1 MKLRKFKKVFA
12 VAAVLLL
19 AFSSISTEALF
30 AEENVTKSLTAVLE
44 NMEVELTYK
53 EGELP
58 EGAVLNVAATEQT
71 KADAMLEK
79 AKTKVEDN
87 IIDSKTFD
95 VSIKDAQGN
104 DLTLTSP
111 ASLTFKN
118 IDMQN
123 ISKVFALNG
132 EEIEEVDSEIIEKN
146 VNFAITSLTS
156 YAFVDVQKL
165 VEPIAEPTV
174 EGNKND
180 QKSGNITTPNL
191 LAASS
196 TINQVKGDPIS
207 LKFGQFTSNDGER
220 KLQIRV
226 YNKEDNTLLQMFPQ
240 SKSYR
245 FENRE
250 LNITLSIANNFEIDS
265 VYFDKDEDYNRAD
278 VAKSDNEKTLDD
290 KQSLTVHLSN
300 DDDDR
305 NYLDIYVKEKIEKVE
320 GSLKISTKLIKGDL
334 SDDDY
339 AYEQKKSFTYQIID
353 GQGNKIEKQFKYYL
367 YDLSTNKKIT
377 DSALLTQSNGELIL
391 RCDRYAL
398 VDLSSLGLKKDAQYK
413 VKQMNGDRYITKV
426 KLNNDAEKQANESD
440 LFTIIGNENVVA
452 FTNERIPI
460 NQLINYDKTAKIYD
474 WNTRTYQ
481 VDLMAGYKSNEV
493 TERET
498 ADLYFALDVSGSMI
512 YTDAAVTG
520 TDANGKISFADLDSS
535 TLYVTKSYS
544 SYGDGITINIDKIRE
559 RIPGAKKGSDGNK
572 YCGINND
579 SNNKLV
585 FYDSKSSE
593 WKYITVENVSK
604 QNASNYIE
612 TLKQEDI
619 ANGLYSQRSS
629 VLINSINKFID
640 GLSDGIGVGIVT
652 FDNNAAKISDVMTI
666 KGANSKLTLK
676 SKVLNCYGKYNS
688 GTKMGSA
695 LELINE
701 DSAFVKSARDKYVVA
716 FTDGEDDSED
726 YAYAQAA
733 IMKQYASIYTIG
745 VGAGDDF
752 LRKIA
757 STPDQF
763 LASKSISDIYEVL
776 EIISDRIGNAYF
788 LGDITD
794 YIDPRFEV
802 VNKEGT
808 PISIGQ
814 QFWNTDDPSIT
825 ATLLKDDKG
834 VYVKWVKQTVKA
846 INSTEKYSWNATLY
860 LKAKDDFLGG
870 NVVLTNN
877 GATLNASASHMS
889 ATLNF
894 PQPSVNVKE
903 LSLHAQNYEV
913 TLELGETITP
923 KSYLEKLNANYNNLN
938 ISLTKD
944 ELKKLIDDPKA
955 TVEKDY
961 VYASDKIGKLVYS
974 LNYVSDN
981 DSEINM
987 NDHQADRVS
996 KITNKD
1002 KAPIETYK
1010 LSVKYVPTSLNERL
1024 ASVEKDKNPQPSF
1037 IAQEMNSESKYDVY
1051 VKNGVDVLIDKT
1063 AKVTD
1068 DKAREFTI
1076 NLNASSLDLSQ
1087 TADARPMDIILLL
1100 DVSGSMRRL
1109 NGETKGKIDILNDS
1123 VEKFIEEVKEKSPD
1137 SRIAIIS
1144 FSNTS
1149 EDITKGF
1156 KDVKSYQYQRLTT
1169 GGNTNMNAAMYMA
1182 YRDYYK
1188 STDSNRKPNAEHAQ
1202 VLISFTDG
1210 QNNQGSG
1217 MINNLPSD
1225 VTKPSNINSYYIY
1238 DRPAVCFANYFKEK
1252 LGVESYSIGLG
1263 SLMDRTITFLQGI
1276 ATKPRTPYFSN
1287 PATAADLSSIFDNLA
1302 QTIVSR
1308 NDIKGA
1314 TISDII
1320 TKEFKL
1326 TENEIKRLRADGA
1339 KITENI
1345 DGTTTVTWSDQT
1357 VKYSSDANNPGWKK
1371 EIHVVAKDTFL
1382 GGNYVPTN
1390 VNATLAV
1397 KVNGKDY
1404 TYEFPKPTVNVGP
1417 LDITLGGSYD
1427 IVFKGDTITVKDQIT
1442 KLYDTIK
1449 FGSTSINNNDFS
1461 SIQLNDSEIAKLLTD
1476 GTLTKETYTYKGDGS
1491 FGKVVYTLQP
1501 KPLEDHKATTASSI
1515 GDDGYRIPVETYTLK
1530 VEYVPLTTKERL
1542 SVITKNEFT
1551 APTNSEQKGASG
1563 EGSHK
1568 VYVAAGELDLTK
1580 EINKQYTDEP
1590 KVNANQSF
1598 VFKITKYD
1606 ATDPSKVVDTFYQTI
1621 SFSANDINNK
1631 SKTVKFKGLDKGYY
1645 TIEEVTEWSWKY
1657 ELEDQEDNYS
1667 KNTTTNKL
1675 IFVGDKVE
1683 NKYYGL
1689 ESNFKIK
1696 ETGQTDYKNVATSK
1710 FENHLSTVRNIVN
1723 IISDVA
1729 SAINKFK

>member
-71 KADAMLEK
+71 KADTMLEK
-79 AKTKVEDN
+79 AKTKVEGN

-95 VSIKDAQGN
+95 VSVKDAQGN

-146 VNFAITSLTS
+146 VNFAVKNLTS
-156 YAFVDVQKL
+156 YAFVDVQRAT
-165 VEPIAEPTV
+165 EPIV
-174 EGNKND
+174 EGNRDD
-180 QKSGNITTPNL
+180 QKSTTSNL
-191 LAASS
+191 LAAPA
-196 TINQVKGDPIS
+196 INQVSGYPIS
-207 LKFGQFTSNDGER
+207 LKFSSSTSNNGDY
-220 KLQIRV
+220 KLEVRV
-226 YNKEDNTLLQMFPQ
+226 YNKENNELLQSLPQ
-240 SKSYR
+240 TGSYK
-245 FENRE
+245 FTNSN
-250 LNITLSIANNFEIDS
+250 LNVTLSIANNYEIDS
-265 VYFDKDEDYNRAD
+265 VYFDRGEDYARTD
-278 VAKSDNEKTLDD
+278 VAKTKNKRTLDNN
-290 KQSLTVHLSN
+290 QSLTVRLTEE
-300 DDDDR
+300 DDK
-305 NYLDIYVKEKIEKVE
+305 NYLDIYVKEKNEKVE

-367 YDLSTNKKIT
+367 YDLNTNQKIT
-377 DSALLTQSNGELIL
+377 ENALLTQNNGELTL

-413 VKQMNGDRYITKV
+413 VKQMNGDRYVTNV
-426 KLNNDAEKQANESD
+426 RLNNGAEKKANESD
-440 LFTIIGNENVVA
+440 LFTINGNESVVA

-474 WNTRTYQ
+474 WNSRTYQ
-481 VDLMAGYKSNEV
+481 VNLMAGYKSNEV

-520 TDANGKISFADLDSS
+520 TDANGKISFADLDIS

-544 SYGDGITINIDKIRE
+544 TYGDGITINIEKIRD

-572 YCGINND
+572 YCGINSD

-604 QNASNYIE
+604 QNASDYIE

-652 FDNNAAKISDVMTI
+652 FDNDATKISDVMTI
-666 KGANSKLTLK
+666 NGANSKLILK

-701 DSAFVKSARDKYVVA
+701 DSAFVNSARDKYVVA
-716 FTDGEDDSED
+716 FTDGEDDNKN
-726 YAYAQAA
+726 YANEQAN

-752 LRKIA
+752 LRRIA

-802 VNKEGT
+802 VSKDGT

-814 QFWNTDDPSIT
+814 QFWNTDDPSIS

-834 VYVKWVKQTVKA
+834 IYVKWVKQTVKA
-846 INSTEKYSWNATLY
+846 INSTEQYSWNATLY

-889 ATLNF
+889 ATLSF

-923 KSYLEKLNANYNNLN
+923 KSYLEKLNANYKNLN
-938 ISLTKD
+938 VSLTDD

-955 TVEKDY
+955 SVEKDY

-974 LNYVSDN
+974 LNYVSD
-981 DSEINM
+981 DDCEINM

-996 KITNKD
+996 KIISTNKI
-1002 KAPIETYK
+1002 PIETYE
-1010 LSVKYVPTSLNERL
+1010 LSVKYIPTSLSERL
-1024 ASVEKDKNPQPSF
+1024 ASVKKDKNPQEGY
-1037 IAQEMNSESKYDVY
+1037 IAKEMNSISKYDVY

-1063 AKVTD
+1063 ANVTD

-1087 TADARPMDIILLL
+1087 TSDARPMDIILLL
-1100 DVSGSMRRL
+1100 DNSGSMGKSK
-1109 NGETKGKIDILNDS
+1109 GETKGKIDILNDS
-1123 VEKFIEEVKEKSPD
+1123 VEKFIKEVKEKSPD

-1144 FSNTS
+1144 FSSTS
-1149 EDITKGF
+1149 VDITQGF
-1156 KDVKSYQYQRLTT
+1156 KDVKSYQYQRLTS

-1182 YRDYYK
+1182 YIDYYK
-1188 STDSNRKPNAEHAQ
+1188 SDNSNRKPNADHAQ

-1210 QNNQGSG
+1210 ENNQGEN
-1217 MINNLPSD
+1217 MINNLPAD
-1225 VTKPSNINSYYIY
+1225 VQKPSNIKDYNVY
-1238 DRPAVCFANYFKEK
+1238 DRASICFAKYFKD

-1263 SLMDRTITFLQGI
+1263 SLKDRTIKFLQVI
-1276 ATKPRTPYFSN
+1276 ATKAEAPYFSN
-1287 PATAADLSSIFDNLA
+1287 PVTAADLSSVFDNLA

-1308 NDIKGA
+1308 NDIKGV

-1326 TENEIKRLRADGA
+1326 TEDEIKRLREDGA
-1339 KITENI
+1339 EVTENS

-1357 VKYSSDANNPGWKK
+1357 VKYSSDTNNPGWKK
-1371 EIHVVAKDTFL
+1371 DIHVVANDTFL

-1390 VNATLAV
+1390 VNATLTV

-1404 TYEFPKPTVNVGP
+1404 THEFPKPTVNVGP

-1491 FGKVVYTLQP
+1491 FGKIVYTLQP
-1501 KPLEDHKATTASSI
+1501 NSLEDHKATTASNI

-1530 VEYVPLTTKERL
+1530 VEYIPLTTDERL

-1551 APTNSEQKGASG
+1551 APTNSQQNGASG

-1667 KNTTTNKL
+1667 KNTTPNKL

-1683 NKYYGL
+1683 DKYYGL
-1689 ESNFKIK
+1689 ESNFKIT

-1710 FENHLSTVRNIVN
+1710 FENHLSTVKNIVN

-1729 SAINKFK
+1729 SAINKFNK